1 VKILA
6 LDPGLERTG
15 YAILNNQNIVTSGI
29 ILTSKVKNIELRLN
43 KIYQVLNKII
53 FNYKPEVIVLE
64 KLFYFKNQ
72 KTIISVANVQGIIL
86 LLAGQ
91 KKIKIEFLTPLQ
103 IKQAITGDGR
113 ADKKSIQKILT
124 LEFHLKKTKYDD
136 EADAIAC
143 GIAYNL
149 LKNKPLNKI

>member
-1 VKILA
+1 MKILA
-6 LDPGLERTG
+6 IDAGVERTG
-15 YAILNNQNIVTSGI
+15 YAIFKDKELISSGV
-29 ILTSKVKNIELRLN
+29 ILTSKNELIETRLK
-43 KIYQVLNKII
+43 KIYQTLAKII
-53 FNYKPEVIVLE
+53 KTYKPQLLVLE

-91 KKIKIEFLTPLQ
+91 HKIKIEYLTPLQ

-113 ADKKSIQKILT
+113 ADKKAIEKILT
-124 LEFHLKKTKYDD
+124 IEYQLKKRKYDD
-136 EADAIAC
+136 EVDAIAC

-149 LKNKPLNKI
+149 LKNNKLSG